1 MTLIKIKFKRT
12 KSSPWENGLFIEP
25 SNVIIDS
32 LGNVVK
38 GMVED
43 LTRLH
48 FDFCIDLEGIMNKEN

>member
-1 MTLIKIKFKRT
+1 MTLVKIRFKRT
-12 KSSPWENGLFIEP
+12 KYSPWENELFIEP

-48 FDFCIDLEGIMNKEN
+48 FDFYIDLEGIMNKEN